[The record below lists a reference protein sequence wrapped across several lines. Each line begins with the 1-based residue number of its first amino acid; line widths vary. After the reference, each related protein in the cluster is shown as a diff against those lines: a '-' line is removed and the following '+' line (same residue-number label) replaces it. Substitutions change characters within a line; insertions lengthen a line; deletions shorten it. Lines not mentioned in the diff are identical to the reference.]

1 MTSPNG
7 PSVNDPGRVGAG
19 GTGGPGRRSTVIAP
33 HAPGNHSTLS
43 TRRTTTGT
51 DADDLE
57 LIAAYHAS
65 GDSELLEELINRY
78 RRFARAKAR
87 GYFLIGGDSDDV
99 EQEALI
105 GLYKAVRDFR
115 AEHQASFRAFAELCI
130 KRQIITAI
138 KTATRQKH
146 QPLNSYLSISGG
158 RSGDDS
164 ADNGVDEILL
174 SHTDL
179 DPCDTVVAAERM
191 LSMRRSMDDLLSGLE
206 VEVLRLYVEGKSY
219 QEIGDQL
226 GRHTKSIDNALQRIK
241 RKLDGQLDAV
251 VGVVAANVA

>member
-1 MTSPNG
+1 M
-7 PSVNDPGRVGAG
+7 
-19 GTGGPGRRSTVIAP
+19 
-33 HAPGNHSTLS
+33 GN
-43 TRRTTTGT
+43 RRTSVPIAEAD
-51 DADDLE
+51 DAD
-57 LIAAYHAS
+57 LIARYHDR
-65 GDSELLEELINRY
+65 GEQDVLEEVINRY

-115 AEHQASFRAFAELCI
+115 TGHQAGFRAFAELCI

-158 RSGDDS
+158 RPGDETNDS
-164 ADNGVDEILL
+164 AVDEILV
-174 SHTDL
+174 SHTDV
-179 DPCDTVVAAERM
+179 DPCDTVVADERW
-191 LSMRRSMDDLLSGLE
+191 LSMRRSMDELLSGLE
-206 VEVLRLYVEGKSY
+206 IEVLRLYLEGKSY
-219 QEIGDQL
+219 LEIGDQL

-241 RKLDGQLDAV
+241 RKLDGQFDPAEEEGL
-251 VGVVAANVA
+251 AANVA

>member
-1 MTSPNG
+1 
-7 PSVNDPGRVGAG
+7 VG
-19 GTGGPGRRSTVIAP
+19 
-33 HAPGNHSTLS
+33 N
-43 TRRTTTGT
+43 RRTTIDT
-51 DADDLE
+51 DQDDASLVDRYQRLGEPEVLE
-57 LIAAYHAS
+57 ALI
-65 GDSELLEELINRY
+65 GRY

-115 AEHQASFRAFAELCI
+115 PDHQASFRAFAELCI

-146 QPLNSYLSISGG
+146 QPLNQYQSISGV
-158 RSGDDS
+158 RPGDD
-164 ADNGVDEILL
+164 AGEAAIDEILV
-174 SHTDL
+174 SHTDA
-179 DPCDTVVAAERM
+179 DPCDTVVADERM
-191 LSMRRSMDDLLSGLE
+191 ANMQASMDRLLSTLE

-219 QEIGDQL
+219 QEISDQL

-241 RKLDGQLDAV
+241 RKLDGQLETQAPLAAAV
-251 VGVVAANVA
+251 

>member
-1 MTSPNG
+1 MG
-7 PSVNDPGRVGAG
+7 KHR
-19 GTGGPGRRSTVIAP
+19 IA
-33 HAPGNHSTLS
+33 HG
-43 TRRTTTGT
+43 
-51 DADDLE
+51 DEDDVA
-57 LIAAYHAS
+57 LIARYHRT
-65 GDSELLEELINRY
+65 GDTAVLESVIGRY

-115 AEHQASFRAFAELCI
+115 PEHQSSFRAFAELCI

-158 RSGDDS
+158 RSDDD
-164 ADNGVDEILL
+164 ADTPVDEILV
-174 SHTDL
+174 SHTDA
-179 DPCDTVVAAERM
+179 DPCDAVVADERR
-191 LSMRRSMDDLLSGLE
+191 LRMRRSMDDLLSGLE
-206 VEVLRLYVEGKSY
+206 VEVLRLYLEGQSY
-219 QEIGDQL
+219 QEIGDRL

-241 RKLDGQLDAV
+241 RKLDGQLDTDPDDQDAA
-251 VGVVAANVA
+251 VAAGAA